1 MPNHKHHKSRGKEVD
16 NCVVNN
22 RICNV
27 AENGHAPREAGQAN
41 GRQQF
46 FECCIPTGCKLSE
59 ETIDCNDPYDA
70 IKVFCNNENCDVGKW
85 MHKDCFEEWEL
96 SVLAYLRSCGR
107 ARSWSEK
114 QRLQNLWTK
123 KGYDLAF
130 KACDCKCGKGH
141 LRKDLDYI
149 PKLQPRVEDVKKQKK
164 HKKKNDKPMPVMSTA
179 QKTPNSTSHL
189 LTVVHGTST
198 ANYNYINN
206 TVLNAN
212 TTTKGIAENGNNNTT
227 STLAN
232 TTTRDDN
239 GNHTPRDDNG
249 NTTEP
254 TLTLSLT
261 TQNGNP
267 QRQRT
272 GSASSHSS
280 TGSSPPNSATS
291 GSPLSAS
298 PVNGNCFFKQVKKL
312 EFLADP
318 VTPAGNMFKR
328 RLDYS
333 AFDILPRFKQNP
345 YNIKME
351 DEGPHGNDDTRSFVL
366 STLSSYKMTSL
377 KCIICKCHLPV
388 FDHYPLIDGT
398 FFLSPRAYD
407 ECVVQVIWEGR
418 IQFLNS
424 ICVGC
429 LEGQTD
435 IKCCACKQKWD
446 GSSFVL
452 GTMYTYDIFA
462 AMPCCQKRLTC
473 KYCRRAVVDVTTGL
487 NFFSQYSQ
495 MIICPYCNA
504 NDYHF
509 IRSLGETFIIKPVV
523 KPICY

>member
-1 MPNHKHHKSRGKEVD
+1 MPNHKHHKSRGRDVD
-16 NCVVNN
+16 NIVINN
-22 RICNV
+22 RNCNV
-27 AENGHAPREAGQAN
+27 AENGHAPPREAAEAN
-41 GRQQF
+41 GGQHF
-46 FECCIPTGCKLSE
+46 YECCIPTGCKTSE
-59 ETIDCNDPYDA
+59 EAIDSNDPYDA
-70 IKVFCNNENCDVGKW
+70 VKVFCNNENCSVGKW

-149 PKLQPRVEDVKKQKK
+149 PKLAARVEDVKKQKK
-164 HKKKNDKPMPVMSTA
+164 HKKKNDKPMPVMSTS
-179 QKTPNSTSHL
+179 QKTPNSTAHM
-189 LTVVHGTST
+189 LTTAHTTGTV
-198 ANYNYINN
+198 NYNYINN
-206 TVLNAN
+206 NVYNANVN
-212 TTTKGIAENGNNNTT
+212 TTTKTSPDGSKSG
-227 STLAN
+227 STLSIN

-239 GNHTPRDDNG
+239 GNHTVRDDNG
-249 NTTEP
+249 NSTDSSVSM
-254 TLTLSLT
+254 LLT

-291 GSPLSAS
+291 GSPLSTS

-312 EFLADP
+312 EYLADS
-318 VTPAGNMFKR
+318 TSAAGNIFKR

-429 LEGQTD
+429 LEGRTD

-473 KYCRRAVVDVTTGL
+473 KYCRRAVVDVTSGL

-509 IRSLGETFIIKPVV
+509 IRSLGETFIV